1 MILMPHLSNHVT
13 SLVILLYER
22 VGVLL
27 TKTLAS
33 HVCTAKQTS
42 NFSEHERKAGK
53 VNVNVGRRGI
63 QPAVHIGSKKIVCNG
78 RGRPM
83 RMEIHDHRR
92 ASLGPKNSKHRSSA
106 AGVDNIHLPAVLCWL
121 EDRSGNLKALCE
133 EFVGGRAQAKR
144 EGQLK
149 KLISW
154 KIAEKSVGAA
164 GFGER
169 A

>member
-1 MILMPHLSNHVT
+1 MSSAHNSPRTHLGNCVILLPLFSNHI
-13 SLVILLYER
+13 SFLVILPYER
-22 VGVLL
+22 VGLLL

-63 QPAVHIGSKKIVCNG
+63 KPAVHIGSKKIVCNG

-83 RMEIHDHRR
+83 RMEIHDHHR

-106 AGVDNIHLPAVLCWL
+106 ARVDNIHLPPVLCWL

-133 EFVGGRAQAKR
+133 EFAVAWADEHRQRGR
-144 EGQLK
+144 G
-149 KLISW
+149 S
-154 KIAEKSVGAA
+154 
-164 GFGER
+164 
-169 A
+169 